1 MAADAESA
9 YGKPWFQ
16 RGTLQS
22 EAPAVLDATSFP
34 QQSPPD
40 SHHPSQTPTE
50 SRNLN
55 PSDAGAR
62 PQGVVQPQSRG
73 VMAEAVWSAQGA
85 PGRLLD
91 ALPALAATLRLQVQQ
106 TLGDQITPLR
116 LASHLSVLLVAGAVI
131 LFSRVQIPEWD
142 FQLVAMPAQET
153 PSAQFQSVTTRVSA
167 IFNGQENSANAFNEA
182 LQPQIVP
189 FTIIPERTRR
199 ELQVYT
205 VQAGDTV
212 LAIANRYKLNPET
225 IQWSNPKID
234 QNPDLLSIGDQLK
247 LLPIDGVLHTVR
259 AGDTLSALATKY
271 KVSTEEIVAYESN
284 NLIDV
289 NAPLII
295 GSDIVVPGGTKAPAT
310 AQVAGGW
317 ASSVAAPDDAPV
329 GSGSFAWPASGSIS
343 QGYWG
348 GHRAIDIAGRIGAGV
363 SAADGGFVTTAGGG
377 WNGGYGN
384 YVVIDHG
391 NGFSTLYGHLT
402 AIYVNAGET
411 VSAGQ
416 QIGTMGNTGNSTG
429 PHLHFE
435 VIYQGYGRNP
445 YNYLQ

>member
-16 RGTLQS
+16 RGPLQS
-22 EAPAVLDATSFP
+22 EAQSALETTPFP
-34 QQSPPD
+34 QQFPSD
-40 SHHPSQTPTE
+40 SHHSSQTPTE
-50 SRNLN
+50 SRNLK
-55 PSDAGAR
+55 PTEVVAR
-62 PQGVVQPQSRG
+62 PRSSGLA
-73 VMAEAVWSAQGA
+73 AEAVWTPQDAA
-85 PGRLLD
+85 GRFFA
-91 ALPALAATLRLQVQQ
+91 ALPALAATLRLQAQQ
-106 TLGDQITPLR
+106 TLGDQVAPLR
-116 LASHLSVLLVAGAVI
+116 LASHLSVLLVAAGVI
-131 LFSRVQIPEWD
+131 LFSNVQIPEWD
-142 FQLVAMPAQET
+142 FQLVAMPAQEAT
-153 PSAQFQSVTTRVSA
+153 PAQFPSVGTRVSR
-167 IFNGQENSANAFNEA
+167 IFSGQDSNATAFSEA

-199 ELQVYT
+199 EMQVYT

-212 LAIANRYKLNPET
+212 LAIANRFKLNPET
-225 IQWSNPKID
+225 IQWSNAKID

-247 LLPIDGVLHTVR
+247 LLPVDGVLHTVR
-259 AGDTLSALATKY
+259 AGDTLSALAQKY
-271 KVSTEEIVAYESN
+271 KVGTEEIVAYEAN
-284 NLIDV
+284 NLKDV

-295 GSDIVVPGGTKAPAT
+295 GSDIVVPGGTKAPAP

-317 ASSVAAPDDAPV
+317 ASSVSAPDDAPV
-329 GSGSFAWPASGSIS
+329 GSGNFSWPASGSIS

-348 GHRAIDIAGRIGAGV
+348 GHRAIDVAGRIGSPV

-391 NGFSTLYGHLT
+391 NGFTTLYGHLT
-402 AIYVNAGET
+402 TIYVNAGET

-445 YNYLQ
+445 YNYLH